1 MSKIALIFP
10 LLCVGMLS
18 MLFGG
23 AGSCRDMHGASNR
36 TAVQNSDWLANG
48 VWGGEHIRME
58 VTDSGADVEYD
69 CAHSTVDEP
78 IVLDSEGNFEVKG
91 KYLPQHGGPIRK
103 DEESNGSIVRYTG
116 HAKGR
121 ESSLTITNP
130 EKKET
135 IGTFTLTQ
143 GSDGRVMKC
152 R

>member
-10 LLCVGMLS
+10 SFGVGILFMI
-18 MLFGG
+18 FGG
-23 AGSCRDMHGASNR
+23 VGSCRDMQGAVNR
-36 TAVQNSDWLANG
+36 TSVQKSDRLANG

-58 VTDSGADVEYD
+58 VTDSGADIEYD

-103 DEESNGSIVRYTG
+103 DEENKGTLVHYVG
-116 HAKGR
+116 HASGK
-121 ESSLTITNP
+121 ELSLTITNP
-130 EKKET
+130 DKKET
-135 IGTFTLTQ
+135 IGTFTLTR
-143 GSDGRVMKC
+143 GSEGRVMKC

>member
-1 MSKIALIFP
+1 
-10 LLCVGMLS
+10 
-18 MLFGG
+18 
-23 AGSCRDMHGASNR
+23 
-36 TAVQNSDWLANG
+36 
-48 VWGGEHIRME
+48 ME
-58 VTDSGADVEYD
+58 VTDSGAEIEYD

-91 KYLPQHGGPIRK
+91 KYLRQHGGPIRK

-121 ESSLTITNP
+121 ELSLTITNP